1 MIKTIIVDDENSC
14 IEVLKELIT
23 EYCKQITVIATG
35 SSVEEGIQLI
45 NELKPDLVFL
55 DIELKNQLSFA
66 ILDKLN
72 NNNLHII
79 FTTAHEKYA
88 MRAIKAS
95 CLDYLLKPLG
105 ANELIEA
112 VNKFER
118 TKQLSFNQ
126 KKIEILLE
134 NMATNTANI
143 NKIAVP
149 CNDGYIF
156 VNSSDIMY
164 CEADLKYTN
173 IYTVKNERIVS
184 SKNLGE
190 FEELLIVNPMFFR
203 CHKSYIINIDFVR
216 KFLKSDSQVQ
226 MQNDKLLDVSVRK
239 KDDFLKLFERF

>member
-95 CLDYLLKPLG
+95 CLDYLLKPVG

-118 TKQLSFNQ
+118 TKQVSFNQ

-156 VNSSDIMY
+156 INSNDIMY